1 MLRKGYF
8 FLLLLLFSQLL
19 VNAQATTTES
29 GTISG
34 TLIDEKQKPITGA
47 SVELILIGDSIPLKG
62 VVSDKDGGFSF
73 YSIAFGKYRIKISSV
88 GFKTLSIDSVSL
100 RADRYE
106 VFMNDVVLKKSADQ
120 LQEVVV
126 FAEKPVIE
134 NKEGNIT
141 FNASESSLSAGSN
154 ASDLLKNVPLV
165 AADPDGKITVK
176 GKEPKI
182 LIDDKPVELNA
193 QQLQDFLESMP
204 GSMIERIE
212 VMTNPPPQYANEP
225 GGVINIVTRKGKAGK
240 SGRISVFAGTRGE
253 KGANGSFTYR
263 KRGFSFSISAG
274 MGSNIYQGNGY
285 SRRENIYTDSS
296 NYLNTDSRYRNLNKR
311 PGTRMHV
318 DYDLGSRDAINAVI
332 SYNKN
337 IFDNNSNTRYT
348 NLNQFKD
355 ISKLSERSIQ
365 SDGYSS
371 NPSGTIT
378 YTHRGKNP
386 GETLRFINSGSYSHN
401 ENNRYFYQQFFNPD
415 YTPNGIDSTQQQFTT
430 SNNYGYATRLAYDKM
445 FANKTTFLS
454 AGGSYNHNSSRV
466 VLLSEYFKK
475 PDSQY
480 VKSDLLSN
488 DFKFIQTISN
498 LRFSMKQ
505 LFGKGNSV
513 SAGLS
518 AERTTV
524 HFDLY
529 QIQQAS
535 GNSYWTFLPF
545 FNFNKQWEEILN
557 LTLSY
562 RRTIRR
568 PGMGELNPAIDF
580 GDPYNLRFGNID
592 LQPSTSH
599 NFDLVLGRNKDKY
612 YINLS
617 MGFNLVQD
625 VYAQIRTLQPDGKT
639 FVTWKNIDDR
649 KEYGISSWSGYN
661 FSKKLRVN
669 GSISY
674 TYNQYSKFDQLT
686 YKYRNGSSI
695 NSGLNA
701 NYAPDQMWNFNAG
714 ATFNRFANPQG
725 YVRWN
730 SSMNI
735 GLQRKFFE
743 KRFIITANII
753 DPLQQQEN
761 RTFTYGTNFNHES
774 YGYTRTRNYR
784 LTLTYN
790 FIPRP
795 TKADLEQKQK
805 LKMMVPK
812 KG

>member
-1 MLRKGYF
+1 MLKKGCL
-8 FLLLLLFSQLL
+8 FLLLVIGFQGLLR
-19 VNAQATTTES
+19 AQNSNSET

-34 TLIDEKQKPITGA
+34 TLIDEKQKQVSGA
-47 SVELILIGDSIPLKG
+47 SVELIPVHDSLVFKG
-62 VVSDKDGGFSF
+62 VISDKDGAFT
-73 YSIAFGKYRIKISSV
+73 IAAIPYGRYRLRISSI
-88 GFKTLSIDSVSL
+88 GTKTLTIDSISVRQERSDIFL
-100 RADRYE
+100 
-106 VFMNDVVLKKSADQ
+106 NDLVLKRAADQ

-134 NKEGNIT
+134 NKEGNLT
-141 FNASESSLSAGSN
+141 FNASESALSAGSN

-165 AADPDGKITVK
+165 AMDPDGKLTVK

-225 GGVINIVTRKGKAGK
+225 GGVINIVTRKGKVGR

-274 MGSNIYQGNGY
+274 MSGNIYQGYGY

-296 NYLNTDSRYRNLNKR
+296 NYLNIDSRYKNISKR
-311 PGTRMHV
+311 PGTRIHL
-318 DYDLGSRDAINAVI
+318 DYDISSRDAINAVL
-332 SYNKN
+332 SYNQN
-337 IFDNNSNTRYT
+337 IFDNNSHTEYT
-348 NLNQFKD
+348 NFNQFKS
-355 ISKLSERSIQ
+355 ISKLSERSTL

-386 GETLRFINSGSYSHN
+386 GETLRFINSGSYSYN
-401 ENNRYFYQQFFNPD
+401 DNSRYFYQQFFNPD
-415 YTPNGIDSTQQQFTT
+415 HTPNGIDSTQQQFTT
-430 SNNYGYATRLAYDKM
+430 SDNYGYSTRLAYDKM
-445 FANKTTFLS
+445 FKNETTFLS
-454 AGGSYNHNSSRV
+454 TGGSYNYNSSRV
-466 VLLSEYFKK
+466 LLLSEYYKK

-498 LRFSMKQ
+498 IRFSMKQ
-505 LFGKGNSV
+505 LLGKGISV
-513 SAGLS
+513 SAGLA

-529 QIQQAS
+529 QVNNAS
-535 GNSYWTFLPF
+535 SNSYWTYLPF
-545 FNFNKQWEEILN
+545 FNFNRQWEDVLN
-557 LTLSY
+557 LTVSY

-568 PGMGELNPAIDF
+568 PGMGELNPAIDY
-580 GDPYNLRFGNID
+580 GDPYNLRFGNIG
-592 LQPSTSH
+592 LQPSTSQ

-617 MGFNLVQD
+617 MGFNLVQN

-639 FVTWKNIDDR
+639 FVTWQNIDDR

-661 FSKKLRVN
+661 FSKKFRVN

-674 TYNQYSKFDQLT
+674 TFNKYSQFDQLT

-701 NYAPDQMWNFNAG
+701 NYAPTPQWNFNG
-714 ATFNRFANPQG
+714 SATFNRFANPQG

-735 GLQRKFFE
+735 GIQRKFFD

-753 DPLQQQEN
+753 DPIRQQEN
-761 RTFTYGTNFNHES
+761 RTYTYGTNFIHES
-774 YGYTRTRNYR
+774 YNYTRTRNYR

-790 FIPRP
+790 FLPKV
-795 TKADLEQKQK
+795 TKADLEQKEK
-805 LKMMVPK
+805 LKMIVPK
-812 KG
+812 K